1 MADLKAP
8 PMTSREGELEVK
20 AVTFDPQMSGTDPNV
35 CGAVL
40 VAVSPSL
47 NSVSRQTYSKKITFS
62 LSVILRT
69 IRAGVTL
76 NITK

>member
-8 PMTSREGELEVK
+8 PMTSREGELE
-20 AVTFDPQMSGTDPNV
+20 VTFDPQMSGTDPNV